1 MSNSEDKYILKIEN
15 KLRVITSKKIDN
27 MNFNELLLLAMAAAN
42 EQQKQLLL
50 DARSGKSKFFHGKNV
65 VEALELSLNKITEK
79 IPDLRDQLNLLNGRK
94 QRN

>member
-50 DARSGKSKFFHGKNV
+50 DARSGKSKLFHGKNV